1 MFHTPLPRGVL
12 ALVGSIFF
20 IASCGDD
27 EVKKTIT
34 WPDTGDTLG
43 EMVIPWDEETTPEPD
58 LSDVT
63 SDEVTSSLD
72 TVSLDELESVDIPL
86 EEPGIDTVGTDSV
99 ETDTWVFEDGTVEHP
114 YIVPFDPYGVDY
126 THTAD
131 TSDSSVSLFDTYPP
145 NETDECG
152 TEIYYLL
159 EVDEAIQLMAWIDSP
174 EPDGVDVD
182 VHLLGSLDPLELID
196 RGHYSVEAMLEA
208 GTYWIVMD
216 TYCSDGVPM
225 PGPYHLTV
233 SMQLFSPGT
242 VDEPVPLGGSA
253 PLTLPFGFNDVR
265 DTTSAASDVLDAY
278 PPNDLDM
285 SGPEVIY
292 TFSVDEPARVMAYI
306 EAPEPAG
313 TDIDLNLLA
322 EMEPL
327 VLIAR
332 DDKIVYEIV
341 EPGTYWIVADT
352 YVDGAGDEL
361 AGSYVLHLS
370 VREKTPPPSAMFN
383 DYILAAV
390 DWLYA
395 NYGLLGYGSAALT
408 HDIPYGDQGYVEA
421 TNPPLTMCVAAV
433 METILTAM
441 NIYADETGDETVF
454 DFLPKWSFEGFQG
467 NCIKAHIW
475 VNYDL
480 EAGGTADALLHF
492 GMGYNVPFEELSPG
506 SVNYI
511 NWRTSDYGFVTGATA
526 NMNPPK
532 DITITTPAADGYT
545 LIEGE
550 ETTFTWDSDGNI
562 QLITIETDYIGVL
575 QANEEY
581 YVIANTG
588 EFDYT
593 PQANF
598 QGFTVKE
605 YPDSSTLAQ
614 RTVVSQLATTLNNP
628 NASTGSVLGG
638 DTLDIHW
645 VAPPSV
651 NKVKLEYS
659 NDGGITW
666 NTIVLT
672 TENDGEYRWV
682 VPNMAMNTTV
692 QVQVTEISAAANASA
707 SPNFTV
713 YPAPDRDGSW
723 KFTETGSHNQMH
735 VTFEDVDFFME
746 APTYTALITTVE
758 SVFIGAFY
766 EDGEGGVKCAGYTRL
781 VSTTAGWGNDAQDN
795 ETDGGSGAETVSLTI
810 YGDDLNTSELDGV
823 PQTSP
828 ATNVI
833 FKAWR
838 YQWSVQDPD
847 IDSPAGDG
855 NDRTASPWNTTT
867 NNVQAVGF
875 TAGNIVVVDELQ
887 YIRGSNVS
895 APEQQLIPLSDAGN
909 WLMISGYV
917 TPSVLDFNYLGP
929 ASATT
934 SDQILTDVRTSIA
947 TTQRQGFMTNT
958 GQDNFVM
965 IKDGDGSVYWWVS
978 TSIGLVVTPTT
989 FTKWD
994 VDKGYM
1000 IKTSAAANVGD
1011 LALYGQPID
1020 YSSRPIP
1027 LKAGWNLIP
1036 YTRKDSMNIG
1046 AALGSISGYY
1056 RIVKDQQGNIFWP
1069 AYSIND
1075 IGYMVANEAYL
1086 VYMDE
1091 ATELLYPTSNSGPKM
1106 KNPVPY
1112 RAAPDATRYN
1122 VNYNSDNSSTIVFL
1136 ESAFNETPQIGDEIG
1151 VFNKYGKL
1159 VGSATYAGGNVAIT
1173 VWGVESG
1180 AEKGHGVKEGEE
1192 YVFKLFSKADGSE
1205 ATLGGLTYMVGSG
1218 KYAAGAWSVI
1228 SAVETVGEDV
1238 PTEFALS
1245 QNFPNPFNPT
1255 TTIEFALPRAAN
1267 VELKVYNLLG
1277 EVVATVAQGAFDA
1290 GYHQVTFNAA
1300 NLASG
1305 IYFYS
1310 IEADDFTSVKKM
1322 TLLK

>member
-1 MFHTPLPRGVL
+1 MKQATNLRRIGASRVGRWLGAL
-12 ALVGSIFF
+12 ALVLFVASPSFAQAPYVIYGDETWSSDITWTHSVIVDSGGTLTIDPGVHVRIEYADVTPPLDNIGDIAIYVRDGGTMIINGSPTNPVVFEPTGASPPAGYENAHWTGLVFEASSDTSVNDRLQFF
-20 IASCGDD
+20 
-27 EVKKTIT
+27 EVKNAYNGIDFERELDLSGADFTDCYNSGLKIGVDGMDVYSLNFDGAGVIIDADDVGVHYSDFVGMETPGVTVNGNDAMLNWVTVDSSGTSGILVNDGASVNIYNASVTNSAQSGLVNLGGDVVAENLRLHNNAWHGALFADGTFDGTQVSIT
-34 WPDTGDTLG
+34 QNDEHGVVVAGDAATNVMFDHLTDTSNVGYGFLLTMDT
-43 EMVIPWDEETTPEPD
+43 VTADVQTPEADSGWGEPTVSVQSSNIYKND
-58 LSDVT
+58 LSGGEIQVWSNLPVT
-63 SDEVTSSLD
+63 
-72 TVSLDELESVDIPL
+72 P
-86 EEPGIDTVGTDSV
+86 
-99 ETDTWVFEDGTVEHP
+99 
-114 YIVPFDPYGVDY
+114 
-126 THTAD
+126 TAD
-131 TSDSSVSLFDTYPP
+131 FTSNWWGQT
-145 NETDECG
+145 
-152 TEIYYLL
+152 
-159 EVDEAIQLMAWIDSP
+159 
-174 EPDGVDVD
+174 
-182 VHLLGSLDPLELID
+182 
-196 RGHYSVEAMLEA
+196 
-208 GTYWIVMD
+208 
-216 TYCSDGVPM
+216 
-225 PGPYHLTV
+225 
-233 SMQLFSPGT
+233 
-242 VDEPVPLGGSA
+242 
-253 PLTLPFGFNDVR
+253 
-265 DTTSAASDVLDAY
+265 
-278 PPNDLDM
+278 
-285 SGPEVIY
+285 
-292 TFSVDEPARVMAYI
+292 
-306 EAPEPAG
+306 
-313 TDIDLNLLA
+313 TDIDT
-322 EMEPL
+322 
-327 VLIAR
+327 LI
-332 DDKIVYEIV
+332 
-341 EPGTYWIVADT
+341 
-352 YVDGAGDEL
+352 
-361 AGSYVLHLS
+361 
-370 VREKTPPPSAMFN
+370 
-383 DYILAAV
+383 
-390 DWLYA
+390 
-395 NYGLLGYGSAALT
+395 
-408 HDIPYGDQGYVEA
+408 
-421 TNPPLTMCVAAV
+421 
-433 METILTAM
+433 
-441 NIYADETGDETVF
+441 
-454 DFLPKWSFEGFQG
+454 
-467 NCIKAHIW
+467 
-475 VNYDL
+475 
-480 EAGGTADALLHF
+480 
-492 GMGYNVPFEELSPG
+492 EELSPG

-614 RTVVSQLATTLNNP
+614 RTVASQLATTLNNP

-659 NDGGITW
+659 NDGGTTW
-666 NTIVLT
+666 NTIALS

-810 YGDDLNTSELDGV
+810 YGDDPNTSELDGV

-1245 QNFPNPFNPT
+1245 QNFPNPFNPA